1 MSTTLDLFGNTKIET
16 PKTEGIKYAGSKL
29 KILPYIFDMISGIEV
44 DNVLDGFSGSTR
56 VSQALA
62 KSGFKTT
69 SSDISV
75 WSETLAKGYLLNT
88 KKPSEYK
95 QIIDHLN
102 SLEGYEGWFSEHYG
116 GTIENKEKRPFQL
129 KNTKKLDAI
138 RDEIDNL
145 NLDEVSKSVALTSLI
160 LALDSVDSTLGHY
173 AAYLADWS
181 PRSHNDIKLK
191 VPLLF
196 QNTRENIVLRGD
208 IFDTVKERTYDL
220 AYFDPP
226 YGSNNEKMPPS
237 RVRYNSYYHIWTSV
251 ILNDKPKLFGKVNR
265 REDSRD
271 EVAASVFEEFRKD
284 ENGHF
289 IAMQAIRRLINETN
303 SRYILLSYSSG
314 GRATKEELFDI
325 INSAGKL
332 IRALEI
338 DYKKNV
344 MGQMRWTNEWI
355 NSDGKYLEY
364 LFLME
369 KH

>member
-1 MSTTLDLFGNTKIET
+1 MKSTIDLFGDTKLT
-16 PKTEGIKYAGSKL
+16 APSTEGIKYAGSKL
-29 KILPYIFDMISGIEV
+29 KILPYIVDVISRLEV
-44 DNVLDGFSGSTR
+44 TNVLDGFSGSTR

-62 KSGFKTT
+62 KLDFNTT

-75 WSETLAKGYLLNT
+75 WSQTLATAYIMNKR
-88 KKPSEYK
+88 KPKHYEE
-95 QIIDHLN
+95 IINHLN
-102 SLEGYEGWFSEHYG
+102 GLKGYEGWFSQHYG
-116 GTIENKEKRPFQL
+116 GKINNKEKRPFQT

-138 RDEIDNL
+138 RDEIDL
-145 NLDEVSKSVALTSLI
+145 MKLDKTEKAVALTSLI

-173 AAYLADWS
+173 VAYLADWS
-181 PRSHNDIKLK
+181 PRSHKDLLLK
-191 VPLLF
+191 VPKLF
-196 QNTRENIVLRGD
+196 ISEGKNKVIKGD
-208 IFDTVKERTYDL
+208 IFDTVKGLEFDL

-237 RVRYNSYYHIWTSV
+237 RVRYNSYYHIWTTV
-251 ILNDKPKLFGKVNR
+251 INNDKPALFGKVNR

-271 EVAASVFEEFRKD
+271 TVAASIFEEFRKD

-289 IAMQAIRRLINETN
+289 IAMQAIRKLINETN

-314 GRATKEELFDI
+314 GRATKEELYDI
-325 INSAGKL
+325 LNTGGKL
-332 IRALEI
+332 IKAIEI
-338 DYKKNV
+338 NYKKNV
-344 MGQMRWTNEWI
+344 MGNMRWTNEWI